1 MEILS
6 EIALPGNQ
14 NCSPLNFKAMLT
26 TVKKSVKVGKF
37 VSTEHVET
45 VRRNYK
51 KERWLQNSQ
60 RIGKADSLSVW
71 FSLAD
76 VEGFLEQLK
85 EHGGDGIRFYFG
97 AYNKEY
103 AEKPLYAGRQTIVM
117 VATKQKQTLSGEE
130 NKDIYIN
137 TEDGTNI
144 LAYNVGRPCP
154 PFCQNSDDFDD
165 LGISIVD
172 KTNNGLVII

>member
-1 MEILS
+1 
-6 EIALPGNQ
+6 
-14 NCSPLNFKAMLT
+14 MLT
-26 TVKKSVKVGKF
+26 IEKKPVKVGKF

-51 KERWLQNSQ
+51 EHRWLQNSK
-60 RIGKADSLSVW
+60 RIGKVDSLSVW

-76 VEGFLEQLK
+76 IEDFLEKLK
-85 EHGGDGIRFYFG
+85 EHGGDGVRFYFG

-117 VATKQKQTLSGEE
+117 VATRQKQTLNGET
-130 NKDIYIN
+130 NKDIYIT
-137 TEDGTNI
+137 TEKGTNI

-154 PFCQNSDDFDD
+154 PFCGEGNDGGID
-165 LGISIVD
+165 ISIVD
-172 KTNNGLVII
+172 RSNGNMIVL

>member
-1 MEILS
+1 
-6 EIALPGNQ
+6 
-14 NCSPLNFKAMLT
+14 MLT
-26 TVKKSVKVGKF
+26 LKTAQVKVGKF

-51 KERWLQNSQ
+51 EQRWLHNSK

-76 VEGFLEQLK
+76 VEQFLEKLK

-97 AYNKEY
+97 AYNAEY

-117 VATKQKQTLSGEE
+117 VATRQKQTLQGEM

-137 TEDGTNI
+137 TENGTNI

-154 PFCQNSDDFDD
+154 PFCQNGND
-165 LGISIVD
+165 LDGIDISIVD
-172 KTNNGLVII
+172 KSIDDMIVL

>member
-1 MEILS
+1 M
-6 EIALPGNQ
+6 
-14 NCSPLNFKAMLT
+14 
-26 TVKKSVKVGKF
+26 TVEKKNVKVGKF
-37 VSTEHVET
+37 VSTDHVET

-51 KERWLQNSQ
+51 EQRWIQNSK

-76 VEGFLEQLK
+76 VESFLEELK
-85 EHGGDGIRFYFG
+85 KHGGDGIRFYFG
-97 AYNKEY
+97 AYNSEY

-117 VATKQKQTLSGEE
+117 VATRQKQTPDGEE
-130 NKDIYIN
+130 NKDMYVN
-137 TEDGTNI
+137 SGNGTRI

-154 PFCQNSDDFDD
+154 PFCHTGDDFDD

-172 KTNNGLVII
+172 KGKGDLIVV

>member
-1 MEILS
+1 
-6 EIALPGNQ
+6 
-14 NCSPLNFKAMLT
+14 MLT
-26 TVKKSVKVGKF
+26 LKTAQVKVGKF

-51 KERWLQNSQ
+51 EQRWLHNSK

-76 VEGFLEQLK
+76 IEQFLEKLK

-97 AYNKEY
+97 AYNAEY

-117 VATKQKQTLSGEE
+117 VATRQKQTLQGEM
-130 NKDIYIN
+130 NKDIYVN
-137 TEDGTNI
+137 TENGTNI

-154 PFCQNSDDFDD
+154 PLCPGSNDLDDIDIFVTDKSGDD
-165 LGISIVD
+165 MIV
-172 KTNNGLVII
+172 L

>member
-1 MEILS
+1 
-6 EIALPGNQ
+6 
-14 NCSPLNFKAMLT
+14 MLT
-26 TVKKSVKVGKF
+26 IESNQAKVGKF

-51 KERWLQNSQ
+51 EQRWLQNSK

-76 VEGFLEQLK
+76 IEQFLEKLK
-85 EHGGDGIRFYFG
+85 EHGGDGVRFYFG
-97 AYNKEY
+97 AYNTEY

-117 VATKQKQTLSGEE
+117 VATRQKQTLSGEM

-137 TEDGTNI
+137 TENGTNI
-144 LAYNVGRPCP
+144 LAYNVGRLCP
-154 PFCQNSDDFDD
+154 PVCQNGGDLDGIDIFVTDKAADD
-165 LGISIVD
+165 I
-172 KTNNGLVII
+172 LVL

>member
-1 MEILS
+1 
-6 EIALPGNQ
+6 
-14 NCSPLNFKAMLT
+14 MLT
-26 TVKKSVKVGKF
+26 IEKKPVKVGKF

-51 KERWLQNSQ
+51 EHRWLQNSK
-60 RIGKADSLSVW
+60 RIGKVDSLSVW

-76 VEGFLEQLK
+76 IEDFLEKLK
-85 EHGGDGIRFYFG
+85 EHGGDGVRFYFG

-117 VATKQKQTLSGEE
+117 VATRQKQTLNGET
-130 NKDIYIN
+130 NKDIYIT
-137 TEDGTNI
+137 TEKGTNI

-154 PFCQNSDDFDD
+154 PLCQGGNDDGID
-165 LGISIVD
+165 ISIVD
-172 KTNNGLVII
+172 KNPDELIIL